1 MVEIS
6 IHGSSAVFEPLGM
19 HKLWAFKR
27 RLEFPLRNIRDV
39 RLDASLVIGWWEG
52 LRMPGT
58 HIPGVI
64 IAGTFYRGG
73 ERIFWDVRRPENAI
87 VVEITNERYDRL
99 IVEVADPAEAL
110 ERIVSATRK

>member
-6 IHGSSAVFEPLGM
+6 IRGSSAIFEPLGM
-19 HKLWAFKR
+19 HKFWAFKR
-27 RLEFPLRNIRDV
+27 RLEIRLRNIRGV
-39 RLDASLVIGWWEG
+39 RHAPAVRIGWWEG

-58 HIPGVI
+58 HVPGVI

-87 VVEITNERYDRL
+87 VVEIADERYDRL
-99 IVEVADPAEAL
+99 IVEVADPAAAVELL
-110 ERIVSATRK
+110 ESATRQ